1 MFTTRFMPGVAAATL
16 AIAGFALPVAS
27 LAQDSGA
34 PAAGPAPAAAPPS
47 YARPVAPSDEDTVKG
62 RVTSYDGKYGL
73 AVRDDRGF
81 IDTVSLH
88 QGTIINPTGLQLR
101 PGMSVT
107 IHGYGNGNAFA
118 ANEID
123 TPYNV
128 AYGYPYGGYGYG
140 PDVDLGFGFGFG
152 GRGRFR

>member
-1 MFTTRFMPGVAAATL
+1 MFTTRLMPRLAAATL

-27 LAQDSGA
+27 LAQDTGAASA
-34 PAAGPAPAAAPPS
+34 PAASAPS
-47 YARPVAPSDEDTVKG
+47 YARPVAGSDEDVIKG
-62 RVTSYDGKYGL
+62 RVTSFDGKYGL

-81 IDTVSLH
+81 IDNVALH
-88 QGTIINPTGLQLR
+88 QGTIINPTGLELR

-107 IHGYGNGNAFA
+107 IRGYANGGSFA

-128 AYGYPYGGYGYG
+128 AYGYPYGYPYYGG
-140 PDVDLGFGFGFG
+140 PAVDIGLGFGFG
-152 GRGRFR
+152 GRGRWR

>member
-1 MFTTRFMPGVAAATL
+1 MPRFAAATL

-27 LAQDSGA
+27 LAQDTGA
-34 PAAGPAPAAAPPS
+34 PLNAASPAAGAPS
-47 YARPVAPSDEDTVKG
+47 YARPVAPSDEETVRG
-62 RVTSYDGKYGL
+62 RVTAFDGKFGL

-81 IDTVSLH
+81 IDNVALH
-88 QGTIINPTGLQLR
+88 QGTIINPTGLELR

-107 IHGYGNGNAFA
+107 IHGYGNGSSFA

-128 AYGYPYGGYGYG
+128 AYGYPYAGYPYGYG
-140 PDVDLGFGFGFG
+140 SNVDIGVGFGFG
-152 GRGRFR
+152 GFGGRGHFR